1 MEEEKKRDVLDSPL
15 VVHKKDDASFQET
28 ANEVTMS
35 ATHTDEES
43 ADTPTLERH
52 RFKKK
57 KKKSKAPYVILVLLA
72 VAAAVICVLV
82 YNDVIPIGKPE
93 TTATTKK
100 SYTTKQVNAFEGII
114 TVKGTYIFFE
124 GTEVDGLRGL
134 EKEIKYLD
142 KGTKFI
148 VQDENADSN
157 FLNFNVLSLLSQ
169 YAVDYEIKHIV
180 SSGLVAE
187 YEKVSTTTA
196 PATKKDEKK
205 NNTPSSSTASAEKQ
219 PGNR

>member
-1 MEEEKKRDVLDSPL
+1 MEEEMKKDVLDSPL

-57 KKKSKAPYVILVLLA
+57 KKKSKAPYVILALA
-72 VAAAVICVLV
+72 AIAAAVICVLV

-100 SYTTKQVNAFEGII
+100 SYTTQQVNEFEGII

-134 EKEIKYLD
+134 EKEIKYLE
-142 KGTKFI
+142 KGTKFV

-169 YAVDYEIKHIV
+169 YSIDYEIKHIV
-180 SSGLVAE
+180 SSGLIAE
-187 YEKVSTTTA
+187 YEKMSTTTSA
-196 PATKKDEKK
+196 AKKTENQSDNKPTSSAAT
-205 NNTPSSSTASAEKQ
+205 EKQ
-219 PGNR
+219 TGNQ

>member
-1 MEEEKKRDVLDSPL
+1 MEEEMKKDVLDSPL

-57 KKKSKAPYVILVLLA
+57 KKKSKAPYVILVLVA
-72 VAAAVICVLV
+72 IAAAVICVLV
-82 YNDVIPIGKPE
+82 YKDVIPIGKPE
-93 TTATTKK
+93 TTTTTKK
-100 SYTTKQVNAFEGII
+100 SYTTQQVNEFEGII

-134 EKEIKYLD
+134 EKEIKYLE
-142 KGTKFI
+142 KGTKFV
-148 VQDENADSN
+148 VQDEDADSN
-157 FLNFNVLSLLSQ
+157 FLNFDVLSLLSQ
-169 YAVDYEIKHIV
+169 YSIDYEIKHIV
-180 SSGLVAE
+180 SSGLIAE
-187 YEKVSTTTA
+187 YEKMSTTTSA
-196 PATKKDEKK
+196 AKKTENQSDNKSTSSAT
-205 NNTPSSSTASAEKQ
+205 TEKQ
-219 PGNR
+219 TGNQ

>member
-1 MEEEKKRDVLDSPL
+1 MEEEMKKDVLDSPL

-57 KKKSKAPYVILVLLA
+57 KKKSKAPYVILALA
-72 VAAAVICVLV
+72 AIAAAVICVLV

-100 SYTTKQVNAFEGII
+100 SYTTQQVNEFEGII

-134 EKEIKYLD
+134 EKEIKYLE
-142 KGTKFI
+142 KGTKFV

-157 FLNFNVLSLLSQ
+157 FLNFDVLSLLSQ
-169 YAVDYEIKHIV
+169 YSIDYEIKHIV
-180 SSGLVAE
+180 SSGLIAE
-187 YEKVSTTTA
+187 YEKMSTTTFA
-196 PATKKDEKK
+196 AKKTENQSDNKPTSSAAT
-205 NNTPSSSTASAEKQ
+205 EKQ
-219 PGNR
+219 TGNQ

>member
-1 MEEEKKRDVLDSPL
+1 MEEEMKKDVLDSPL

-57 KKKSKAPYVILVLLA
+57 KKKSKAPYVILALA
-72 VAAAVICVLV
+72 AIAAAVICVLV

-100 SYTTKQVNAFEGII
+100 SYTTQQVNEFEGII

-134 EKEIKYLD
+134 EKEIKYLE
-142 KGTKFI
+142 KGTKFVI
-148 VQDENADSN
+148 QDENADSN

-169 YAVDYEIKHIV
+169 YSIVYEIKHIV
-180 SSGLVAE
+180 SSGLIAE
-187 YEKVSTTTA
+187 YEKMSTTTSA
-196 PATKKDEKK
+196 AKK
-205 NNTPSSSTASAEKQ
+205 TEKQ
-219 PGNR
+219 SDNKPTSSAATEKQTGNQ

>member
-1 MEEEKKRDVLDSPL
+1 MEEEMKKDVLDSPL

-57 KKKSKAPYVILVLLA
+57 KKKSKAPYVILVLVA
-72 VAAAVICVLV
+72 IAAAVICVLV

-93 TTATTKK
+93 TTTTTKK
-100 SYTTKQVNAFEGII
+100 SYTTQQVNEFEGII

-124 GTEVDGLRGL
+124 GTELDGLRGL
-134 EKEIKYLD
+134 EKEIKYLE
-142 KGTKFI
+142 KGTKFV
-148 VQDENADSN
+148 VQDEDADSN
-157 FLNFNVLSLLSQ
+157 FLNFDVLSLLSQ
-169 YAVDYEIKHIV
+169 YSIDYEIKHIV
-180 SSGLVAE
+180 SSGLIAE
-187 YEKVSTTTA
+187 YEKMSTTTSA
-196 PATKKDEKK
+196 AKKTENQSDNKSTSSAT
-205 NNTPSSSTASAEKQ
+205 TEKQ
-219 PGNR
+219 TGNQ

>member
-1 MEEEKKRDVLDSPL
+1 MEEEMKKDVLDSPL

-57 KKKSKAPYVILVLLA
+57 KKKSKAPYVILVLVA
-72 VAAAVICVLV
+72 IAAAVICVLV

-93 TTATTKK
+93 TTTTTKK
-100 SYTTKQVNAFEGII
+100 SYTTQQVNEFEGII

-124 GTEVDGLRGL
+124 GTEVDGLREL
-134 EKEIKYLD
+134 EKEIKYLE
-142 KGTKFI
+142 KGTKFV
-148 VQDENADSN
+148 VQDEDADSN
-157 FLNFNVLSLLSQ
+157 FLNFDVLSLLSQ
-169 YAVDYEIKHIV
+169 YSIDYEIKHIV
-180 SSGLVAE
+180 SSGLIAE
-187 YEKVSTTTA
+187 YEKMSTTTSA
-196 PATKKDEKK
+196 AKKTENQSDNKSTSSAT
-205 NNTPSSSTASAEKQ
+205 TEKQ
-219 PGNR
+219 TGNQ

>member
-1 MEEEKKRDVLDSPL
+1 MEEEMKKDVLDSPL

-57 KKKSKAPYVILVLLA
+57 KKKSKAPYVILALLA
-72 VAAAVICVLV
+72 IAAAVICVLV

-100 SYTTKQVNAFEGII
+100 SYTTQQVNEFEGII

-134 EKEIKYLD
+134 EKEIKYLE
-142 KGTKFI
+142 KGTKFV

-157 FLNFNVLSLLSQ
+157 FLNFDVLSLLSQ
-169 YAVDYEIKHIV
+169 YSIDYEIKHIV
-180 SSGLVAE
+180 SSGLIAE
-187 YEKVSTTTA
+187 YEKMSTT
-196 PATKKDEKK
+196 
-205 NNTPSSSTASAEKQ
+205 SSSTKKAENQNDNKSTSSAAAEKQ
-219 PGNR
+219 TGNQ

>member
-1 MEEEKKRDVLDSPL
+1 MEEEMKKDVLDSPL

-57 KKKSKAPYVILVLLA
+57 KKKSKASYVILALA
-72 VAAAVICVLV
+72 AIAAAVICVLV

-100 SYTTKQVNAFEGII
+100 SYTTQQVNEFEGII

-134 EKEIKYLD
+134 EKEIKYLE
-142 KGTKFI
+142 KGTKFV

-157 FLNFNVLSLLSQ
+157 FLNFDVLSLLSQ
-169 YAVDYEIKHIV
+169 YSIDYEIKHIV
-180 SSGLVAE
+180 SSGLIAE
-187 YEKVSTTTA
+187 YEKMSTTSS
-196 PATKKDEKK
+196 PTKKAENQSDNKS
-205 NNTPSSSTASAEKQ
+205 TSSAATEKQ
-219 PGNR
+219 TGNQ

>member
-1 MEEEKKRDVLDSPL
+1 MEEEMKKDVLDSPL

-57 KKKSKAPYVILVLLA
+57 KKKSKAPYVILVLVA
-72 VAAAVICVLV
+72 IAAAVICVLV

-93 TTATTKK
+93 TTTTTKK
-100 SYTTKQVNAFEGII
+100 SYTTQQVNEFEGII

-134 EKEIKYLD
+134 EKEIKYLE
-142 KGTKFI
+142 KGTKFV
-148 VQDENADSN
+148 VQDEDADSN
-157 FLNFNVLSLLSQ
+157 FLNFDVLSLLSQ
-169 YAVDYEIKHIV
+169 YSIDYEIKHIV
-180 SSGLVAE
+180 SSGLIAE
-187 YEKVSTTTA
+187 YEKMSTTTSA
-196 PATKKDEKK
+196 AKKTENQSDNKSTSSAT
-205 NNTPSSSTASAEKQ
+205 TEKQ
-219 PGNR
+219 TGNQ

>member
-1 MEEEKKRDVLDSPL
+1 MEEEMKKDVLDSPL

-57 KKKSKAPYVILVLLA
+57 KKKSKAPYVILVLA
-72 VAAAVICVLV
+72 AIAAAVICVLV

-93 TTATTKK
+93 TTTTTKK
-100 SYTTKQVNAFEGII
+100 SYTTQQVNEFEGII

-134 EKEIKYLD
+134 EKEIKYLE
-142 KGTKFI
+142 KGTKFV
-148 VQDENADSN
+148 VQDEDADSN
-157 FLNFNVLSLLSQ
+157 FLNFDVLSLLSQ
-169 YAVDYEIKHIV
+169 YSIDYEIKHIV
-180 SSGLVAE
+180 SSGLIAE
-187 YEKVSTTTA
+187 YEKMSTTTSA
-196 PATKKDEKK
+196 AKKTENQSDNKSTSSAT
-205 NNTPSSSTASAEKQ
+205 TEKQ
-219 PGNR
+219 TGNQ

>member
-1 MEEEKKRDVLDSPL
+1 MEEEMKKDVLDSPL

-57 KKKSKAPYVILVLLA
+57 KKKSKAPYVILVLVA
-72 VAAAVICVLV
+72 IAAAVICVLV

-93 TTATTKK
+93 TTTTTKK
-100 SYTTKQVNAFEGII
+100 SYTTQQVNEFEGII

-134 EKEIKYLD
+134 EKEIKYLE
-142 KGTKFI
+142 KGTKFV
-148 VQDENADSN
+148 VQDEDADSN
-157 FLNFNVLSLLSQ
+157 FLNCDVLSLLSQ
-169 YAVDYEIKHIV
+169 YSIDYEIKHIV
-180 SSGLVAE
+180 SSGLIAE
-187 YEKVSTTTA
+187 YEKMSTTTSA
-196 PATKKDEKK
+196 AKKTENQSDNKSTSSAT
-205 NNTPSSSTASAEKQ
+205 TEKQ
-219 PGNR
+219 TGNQ

>member
-1 MEEEKKRDVLDSPL
+1 MEEEMKKDVLDSPL

-57 KKKSKAPYVILVLLA
+57 KKKSKAPYVILALA
-72 VAAAVICVLV
+72 AIAAAVICVLV

-100 SYTTKQVNAFEGII
+100 SYTTQQVNEFEGII

-134 EKEIKYLD
+134 EKEIKYLE
-142 KGTKFI
+142 KGTKFV

-157 FLNFNVLSLLSQ
+157 FLNFDVLSLLSQ
-169 YAVDYEIKHIV
+169 YSIDYEIKHIV
-180 SSGLVAE
+180 SSGLIAE
-187 YEKVSTTTA
+187 YEKMSTTTSA
-196 PATKKDEKK
+196 AKKTENQSDNKPTSSAAT
-205 NNTPSSSTASAEKQ
+205 EKQ
-219 PGNR
+219 TGNQ

>member
-1 MEEEKKRDVLDSPL
+1 MEEEIKKDVLDSPL

-57 KKKSKAPYVILVLLA
+57 KKKSKAPYVILALA
-72 VAAAVICVLV
+72 AIAAAVICVLV

-100 SYTTKQVNAFEGII
+100 SYTTQQVNEFEGII

-134 EKEIKYLD
+134 EKEIKYLE
-142 KGTKFI
+142 KGTKFV

-169 YAVDYEIKHIV
+169 YSIDYEIKHIV
-180 SSGLVAE
+180 SSGLIAE
-187 YEKVSTTTA
+187 YEKMSTTTSA
-196 PATKKDEKK
+196 AKKTENQSDNKPTSSAAT
-205 NNTPSSSTASAEKQ
+205 EKQ
-219 PGNR
+219 TGNQ

>member
-1 MEEEKKRDVLDSPL
+1 MEEEMKKDVLDSPL

-57 KKKSKAPYVILVLLA
+57 KKKSKAPYVILVLVA
-72 VAAAVICVLV
+72 IAAAVICVLV

-93 TTATTKK
+93 TTTTTKK
-100 SYTTKQVNAFEGII
+100 SYTTQQVNEFEGII

-134 EKEIKYLD
+134 EKEIKYLE
-142 KGTKFI
+142 KGTKFV
-148 VQDENADSN
+148 VQDEDADSN
-157 FLNFNVLSLLSQ
+157 FLNFDVLSLLSQ
-169 YAVDYEIKHIV
+169 YSIDYEIKHIV
-180 SSGLVAE
+180 SSGLIAE
-187 YEKVSTTTA
+187 YEKMSTTTSA
-196 PATKKDEKK
+196 AKKTENQSDNKSTSSAT
-205 NNTPSSSTASAEKQ
+205 TEKQ
-219 PGNR
+219 TGN

>member
-1 MEEEKKRDVLDSPL
+1 MEEEMKKDVLDSPL

-57 KKKSKAPYVILVLLA
+57 KKKSKAPYVILVLVA
-72 VAAAVICVLV
+72 IAAAVICVLV

-93 TTATTKK
+93 TTTTTKK
-100 SYTTKQVNAFEGII
+100 SYTTQQVNEFEGII

-134 EKEIKYLD
+134 EKEIKYLE
-142 KGTKFI
+142 KGTKFV
-148 VQDENADSN
+148 VQDEDADSN
-157 FLNFNVLSLLSQ
+157 FLNFDVLSLLSQ
-169 YAVDYEIKHIV
+169 YSIDYEIKHIV
-180 SSGLVAE
+180 SSGLIAE
-187 YEKVSTTTA
+187 YEKMSTT
-196 PATKKDEKK
+196 
-205 NNTPSSSTASAEKQ
+205 SSSTKKAENQSDNKSTSSATTEKQ
-219 PGNR
+219 TGNQ

>member
-1 MEEEKKRDVLDSPL
+1 MEEEMKKDVLDSPL

-57 KKKSKAPYVILVLLA
+57 KKKSKAPYVILALLA
-72 VAAAVICVLV
+72 IAAAVICVLV

-100 SYTTKQVNAFEGII
+100 SYTTQQVNEFDGII

-134 EKEIKYLD
+134 EKEIKYLE
-142 KGTKFI
+142 KGTKFV

-157 FLNFNVLSLLSQ
+157 FLNFDVLSLLSQ
-169 YAVDYEIKHIV
+169 YSIDYEIKHIV
-180 SSGLVAE
+180 SSGLIAE
-187 YEKVSTTTA
+187 YEKMSTT
-196 PATKKDEKK
+196 
-205 NNTPSSSTASAEKQ
+205 SSSTKKAENQNDNKSTSSAATEKQ
-219 PGNR
+219 TGNQ

>member
-1 MEEEKKRDVLDSPL
+1 MEEEMKKDVLDSPL

-57 KKKSKAPYVILVLLA
+57 KKKSKAPYVILALA
-72 VAAAVICVLV
+72 AIAAAVICVLV

-100 SYTTKQVNAFEGII
+100 SYTTQQVNEFEGII

-134 EKEIKYLD
+134 EKEIKYLE
-142 KGTKFI
+142 KGTKFV

-169 YAVDYEIKHIV
+169 YSIDYEIKHIV
-180 SSGLVAE
+180 SSGLIAE
-187 YEKVSTTTA
+187 YEKMSTTTSA
-196 PATKKDEKK
+196 AKKIENQSDNKPTSSAAT
-205 NNTPSSSTASAEKQ
+205 EKQ
-219 PGNR
+219 TGNQ

>member
-1 MEEEKKRDVLDSPL
+1 MEEEMKKDVLDSPL

-57 KKKSKAPYVILVLLA
+57 KKKSKAPYVILALA
-72 VAAAVICVLV
+72 AIAAAVICVLV

-100 SYTTKQVNAFEGII
+100 SYTTQQVNEFEGII

-134 EKEIKYLD
+134 EKEIKYLE
-142 KGTKFI
+142 KGTKFV

-157 FLNFNVLSLLSQ
+157 FLNFDVLSLLSQ
-169 YAVDYEIKHIV
+169 YSIDYEIKHIV
-180 SSGLVAE
+180 SSGLIAE
-187 YEKVSTTTA
+187 YEKMSTT
-196 PATKKDEKK
+196 
-205 NNTPSSSTASAEKQ
+205 SSSTKKAENQNDNKSTSSAATEKQ
-219 PGNR
+219 TGNQ

>member
-1 MEEEKKRDVLDSPL
+1 MEEEMKKDVLDSPL

-57 KKKSKAPYVILVLLA
+57 KKKSKAPYVILVLVA
-72 VAAAVICVLV
+72 IAAAVICVLV
-82 YNDVIPIGKPE
+82 YNDVIPIGNPE
-93 TTATTKK
+93 TTTTTKK
-100 SYTTKQVNAFEGII
+100 SYTTQQVNEFEGII

-134 EKEIKYLD
+134 EKEIKYLE
-142 KGTKFI
+142 KGTKFV
-148 VQDENADSN
+148 VQDEDADSN
-157 FLNFNVLSLLSQ
+157 FLNFDVLSLLSQ
-169 YAVDYEIKHIV
+169 YSIDYEIKHIV
-180 SSGLVAE
+180 SSGLIAE
-187 YEKVSTTTA
+187 YEKMSTTTSA
-196 PATKKDEKK
+196 AKKTENQSDNKSTSSAT
-205 NNTPSSSTASAEKQ
+205 TEKQ
-219 PGNR
+219 TGNQ

>member
-1 MEEEKKRDVLDSPL
+1 MEEEMKKDVLDSPL

-57 KKKSKAPYVILVLLA
+57 KKKSKAPYVILALA
-72 VAAAVICVLV
+72 AIAAAVICVLV

-100 SYTTKQVNAFEGII
+100 SYTTQQVNEFEGII

-134 EKEIKYLD
+134 EKEIKYLE
-142 KGTKFI
+142 KGTKFV

-169 YAVDYEIKHIV
+169 YSIDYEIKHIV
-180 SSGLVAE
+180 SSGLIAE
-187 YEKVSTTTA
+187 YEKMSTTTSA
-196 PATKKDEKK
+196 AKK
-205 NNTPSSSTASAEKQ
+205 TEKQ
-219 PGNR
+219 SDNKPTSSAATEKQTGNQ